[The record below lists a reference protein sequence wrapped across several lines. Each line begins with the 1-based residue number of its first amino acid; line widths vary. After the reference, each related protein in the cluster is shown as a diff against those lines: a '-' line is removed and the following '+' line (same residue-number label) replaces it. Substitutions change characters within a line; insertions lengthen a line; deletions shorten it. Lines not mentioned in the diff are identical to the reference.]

1 MTKSHDQQRGVLV
14 GTGTTSVAAAAPSA
28 PSGCQARHGEKLAGQ
43 RAVPLPPA
51 PRVYGY
57 LMPLGESDWHGQECS
72 YTVSLEEPAVCPI
85 SGRGSSVSSA
95 PSNVEVK
102 EVRRVRFFATPTLA
116 GLPPHPL
123 RLGGRGRRRPRRV
136 SVPRGEHRA
145 VLGDTGERREGG
157 MLGAATGLPA
167 GGAEPPRPEVGGDR
181 GDAALRTAPNG
192 GSHGGGAAAGG
203 AAGGRQDPAE
213 RAGPRCHSAR
223 GESDSGGGAAAR
235 RARI

>member
-1 MTKSHDQQRGVLV
+1 
-14 GTGTTSVAAAAPSA
+14 
-28 PSGCQARHGEKLAGQ
+28 
-43 RAVPLPPA
+43 
-51 PRVYGY
+51 
-57 LMPLGESDWHGQECS
+57 
-72 YTVSLEEPAVCPI
+72 
-85 SGRGSSVSSA
+85 
-95 PSNVEVK
+95 
-102 EVRRVRFFATPTLA
+102 
-116 GLPPHPL
+116 
-123 RLGGRGRRRPRRV
+123 
-136 SVPRGEHRA
+136 
-145 VLGDTGERREGG
+145 
-157 MLGAATGLPA
+157 MLGAATGLPV